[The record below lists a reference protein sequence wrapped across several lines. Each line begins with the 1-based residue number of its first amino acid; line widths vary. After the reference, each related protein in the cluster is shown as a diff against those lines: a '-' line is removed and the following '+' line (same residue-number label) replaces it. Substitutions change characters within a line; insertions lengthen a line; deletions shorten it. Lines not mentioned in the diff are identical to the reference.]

1 MNARILLVDDEE
13 ILIRSYRR
21 ILAEHKYQI
30 DAHMDGGS
38 ALQAIGESPYDLI
51 IVDLMMPK
59 MSGMEVL
66 RRVKETHPEIKVI
79 MVTGMAQEETQ
90 EQAMSLG
97 AFHYLPKP
105 FDPDLFSQL
114 VQRALTNTN

>member
-1 MNARILLVDDEE
+1 MAGSLLIVDDEKE
-13 ILIRSYRR
+13 ICEMLSRNFRMLGYSVKTASNGIEALDL
-21 ILAEHKYQI
+21 LAK
-30 DAHMDGGS
+30 A
-38 ALQAIGESPYDLI
+38 P
-51 IVDLMMPK
+51 VDVVISDIMMPK
-59 MSGMEVL
+59 MNGMEVL

-114 VQRALTNTN
+114 VQRALTSTN

>member
-13 ILIRSYRR
+13 IVIRSYRR
-21 ILAEHKYQI
+21 ILEEQKYQI
-30 DAHMDGGS
+30 DAQMDGGS
-38 ALQAIGESPYDLI
+38 ALRAIGESQYDLI

-59 MSGMEVL
+59 MNGMEVL

-114 VQRALTNTN
+114 VQRALTSTN

>member
-1 MNARILLVDDEE
+1 MSARILLVDDEE
-13 ILIRSYRR
+13 VVIKSYRR
-21 ILAEHKYQI
+21 ILEEQKYQI
-30 DAHMDGGS
+30 DAQMDGGS
-38 ALQAIGESPYDLI
+38 ALRAIGESPYDLI

-59 MSGMEVL
+59 MNGMEVL